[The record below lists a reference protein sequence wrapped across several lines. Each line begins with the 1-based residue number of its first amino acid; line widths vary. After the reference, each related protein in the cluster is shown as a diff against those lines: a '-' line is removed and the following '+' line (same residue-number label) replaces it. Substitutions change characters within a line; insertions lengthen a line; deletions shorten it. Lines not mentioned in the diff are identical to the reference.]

1 MFEEMT
7 AIIHSMGVTLV
18 KIVPVSIALGA
29 AFTLLGFF
37 WACNPGRPWCGAS
50 GEKPGRR

>member
-1 MFEEMT
+1 MLEEMT

-29 AFTLLGFF
+29 AFAVLGFF
-37 WACNPGRPWCGAS
+37 WACNPGHGGATAS
-50 GEKPGRR
+50 F